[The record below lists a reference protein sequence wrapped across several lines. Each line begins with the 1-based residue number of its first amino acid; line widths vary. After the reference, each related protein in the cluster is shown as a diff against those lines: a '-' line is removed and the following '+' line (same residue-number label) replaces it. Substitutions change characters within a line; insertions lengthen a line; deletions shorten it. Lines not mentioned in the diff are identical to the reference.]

1 MRGRRVSRE
10 RQMLDVASKVRG
22 LVRKLDEACERIQ
35 KMSMKR
41 GSYHADY

>member
-22 LVRKLDEACERIQ
+22 LVRKLDEACERI
-35 KMSMKR
+35 
-41 GSYHADY
+41 HALNFDGRK